1 MAELEADPGT
11 WGPVIRASSLRGFG
25 PLVEE
30 LGGNPRPL
38 MKRFG
43 IDPAVVDSDDGFVSI
58 TAHDLMLD
66 AASELLRCP
75 DLGLRLAE
83 RQDLSILGPLA
94 IAIEAS
100 ATVSDALQ
108 CASRFMF
115 VHSPALL
122 IGLGADPRGAAG
134 VVALTYRKDLRES
147 TYSPQAMELG
157 LGLFH
162 HVAALLLGSAVGLR
176 SVEMPHG
183 PISPVQRYLDF
194 FGSEVRFGAAT
205 GALRVER
212 TVLDKGFGTA
222 DEAIRDIAIEH
233 LASRYPDPTTA
244 TAPRVRGAVAELL
257 VTGAPTVRQVARLLS
272 VHPRTLQRRLAR
284 ESTTFETLLDQV
296 RRDAA
301 LRYITITDLP
311 LHQVAA
317 LTGFSEQSSLSHA
330 VRRWFATTPR
340 ELRNNR
346 QP

>member
-1 MAELEADPGT
+1 
-11 WGPVIRASSLRGFG
+11 
-25 PLVEE
+25 
-30 LGGNPRPL
+30 
-38 MKRFG
+38 
-43 IDPAVVDSDDGFVSI
+43 
-58 TAHDLMLD
+58 
-66 AASELLRCP
+66 
-75 DLGLRLAE
+75 
-83 RQDLSILGPLA
+83 
-94 IAIEAS
+94 
-100 ATVSDALQ
+100 
-108 CASRFMF
+108 
-115 VHSPALL
+115 
-122 IGLGADPRGAAG
+122 
-134 VVALTYRKDLRES
+134 
-147 TYSPQAMELG
+147 MELG

-222 DEAIRDIAIEH
+222 DEAIRDLAIEH